1 VKIDR
6 FSQGVNVDGHDGGT
20 IGLRD
25 SSGVGPEFFLD
36 VFGTIRGFGEE
47 SRIEPRVVEIKA

>member
-1 VKIDR
+1 
-6 FSQGVNVDGHDGGT
+6 VNVDGHDGGT
-20 IGLRD
+20 IALRD